1 MERILRTPESCFE
14 DLKDYPFHPHYAKV
28 NNLRIHYIDEGPVD
42 ARPVLLLHGV
52 PAWSYL
58 YRHLITNIAKTGTR
72 VVAPD
77 LIGFGKSDKPGEV
90 KYHTYQSHVDWMTEF
105 IDILNLK
112 GITLFCHDWGSLI
125 GLRIAA
131 QHPDLFA
138 GIIVSNG
145 MLPTGEYKI
154 NPAFRLWKYFARY
167 SPFIPVDQVIEAGSL
182 RKLEKEERRAY
193 RAPFPSS
200 RFKAAIRALPSRVPR
215 SQNDPQSAINKTLW
229 KLLESWQ
236 KPFMTVFSNRDPI
249 TRGGDEYMQ
258 KRIPGAAGQDHIRLD
273 AGHFIQE
280 DRYKELSEI
289 IIRFHKKSG
298 SEPQLLTYNIY
309 GLEMSD

>member
-1 MERILRTPESCFE
+1 MDRILRTPESLFSN
-14 DLKDYPFHPHYAKV
+14 LKDYPFQPHFVEIKS
-28 NNLRIHYIDEGPVD
+28 LQIHYIDEGPVD

-77 LIGFGKSDKPGEV
+77 LIGFGKSDKPANT
-90 KYHTYQSHVDWMTEF
+90 KSHSYQSHVEWMTEF
-105 IDILNLK
+105 INILNLK
-112 GITLFCHDWGSLI
+112 EITLFCHDWGSLI

-131 QHPDLFA
+131 LHPDLFN

-145 MLPTGEYKI
+145 MLPTGEYKMY
-154 NPAFRLWKYFARY
+154 PTFKLWKFFARY
-167 SPFIPVDQVIEAGSL
+167 SPFIPVDLVIEAGSL
-182 RKLEKEERRAY
+182 RKLSKEERKAY
-193 RAPFPSS
+193 RAPFPT
-200 RFKAAIRALPSRVPR
+200 FKYKAAIRVLPSRVPS
-215 SQNDPQSAINKTLW
+215 SQNDPESSVNMTLW
-229 KLLESWQ
+229 KSLEDWK
-236 KPFMTVFSNRDPI
+236 KPFLTVFSNHDPI

-280 DRYKELSEI
+280 DRYKELAEI
-289 IIRFHKKSG
+289 IIRFHKKTG
-298 SEPQLLTYNIY
+298 TEP
-309 GLEMSD
+309 

>member
-1 MERILRTPESCFE
+1 VNFKKKDALMERIFRTPESRFTG
-14 DLKDYPFHPHYAKV
+14 LKDYPFQSHFV
-28 NNLRIHYIDEGPVD
+28 EINNLQIHYIDEGPID
-42 ARPVLLLHGV
+42 AKPVLLLHGV

-77 LIGFGKSDKPGEV
+77 LIGFGKSDKTWKE
-90 KYHTYQSHVDWMTEF
+90 KFHTYQSHVDWITEF

-138 GIIVSNG
+138 RIIVSNG

-167 SPFIPVDQVIEAGSL
+167 SPFIPVDLVIEAGTL
-182 RKLEKEERRAY
+182 RKLDKEEKKAY

-200 RFKAAIRALPSRVPR
+200 KYKAAIRALPSRVPI
-215 SQNDPQSAINKTLW
+215 SPEDSESIINKQLW
-229 KLLESWQ
+229 KSLSGWE
-236 KPFMTVFSNRDPI
+236 KPFLTIFGNRDPI
-249 TRGGDEYMQ
+249 TNGGDVYMQ
-258 KRIPGAAGQDHIRLD
+258 KRIPGAEGQDHVRLD

-280 DRYKELSEI
+280 DRSKELAEI
-289 IIRFHKKSG
+289 IIRFHMKSTG
-298 SEPQLLTYNIY
+298 
-309 GLEMSD
+309 DK